1 MPKRRRERVT
11 KEILHNVSL
20 LLHDKVKDPRL
31 SDVTVVDVE
40 VSPDLRSATVYFTV
54 LGGPE
59 ALESSLAGLQSATPF
74 FRRELARALQMRF
87 APELR
92 FAYDAS
98 WEQASRIDQLLD
110 QLKKDVES

>member
-1 MPKRRRERVT
+1 M
-11 KEILHNVSL
+11 
-20 LLHDKVKDPRL
+20 
-31 SDVTVVDVE
+31 
-40 VSPDLRSATVYFTV
+40 
-54 LGGPE
+54 
-59 ALESSLAGLQSATPF
+59 AGLQSATPF